1 MREETNVHLSYTRVS
16 GPHGPLTRR
25 YAPTAGKPLSGPLR
39 PRTEAFSSLTGH
51 MASQGRRG
59 TGDIRTTVPAYAGLR
74 RFYTR
79 ATCNLRMPP
88 YMR

>member
-1 MREETNVHLSYTRVS
+1 MREETNVHLSYTLVS

-25 YAPTAGKPLSGPLR
+25 YAPTAKPLSRPLR

-74 RFYTR
+74 RFYTC

>member
-1 MREETNVHLSYTRVS
+1 MREETNVHLSYTLVS
-16 GPHGPLTRR
+16 GPLTRR
-25 YAPTAGKPLSGPLR
+25 YAPTAKPLSRPLR

-74 RFYTR
+74 RFYTC